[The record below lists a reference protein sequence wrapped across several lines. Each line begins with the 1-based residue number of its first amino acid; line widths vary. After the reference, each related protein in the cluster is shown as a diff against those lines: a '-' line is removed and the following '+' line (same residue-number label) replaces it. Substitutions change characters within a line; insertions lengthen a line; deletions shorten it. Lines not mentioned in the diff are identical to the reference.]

1 MSAAKI
7 MIVEDE
13 LLIAKGLSRKLKK
26 LDYTVVDIVS
36 SGEAALESAAVNQP
50 DLILMDI
57 AIKGDW
63 DGIETA
69 AKIHESYDI
78 PVIYVTAYADDRTL
92 ERAEDTG
99 SYGYILKPYKEREL
113 HATIKI
119 ALSKHKKDAVMRQSL
134 AAAEAVSEE
143 KARYLSIAS
152 HDLRSPLVAIQMSA
166 EMLKKSG
173 HKWPEERKQKHLHRI
188 QASVN
193 NMNNLLEEVLT
204 LCRAESGK
212 LIFDPV
218 PMDAIGFCRDLL
230 EQFQPPEGDGH
241 ILTFTH
247 KSECPPQI
255 YLDEQLL
262 RHILANLLSN
272 AIKYSPQGGN
282 VSLDIECEKEHI
294 SFQIQDEG
302 IGMPAEYQTKLF
314 QRFERAGNV
323 GSIKG
328 TGLGLSIVKQAVE
341 LHGGEITVESEE
353 GRGTKFTV
361 TLPSTK

>member
-1 MSAAKI
+1 

-26 LDYTVVDIVS
+26 LEYTVVDIVS
-36 SGEAALESAAVNQP
+36 SGEAALESAATTQP

-57 AIKGDW
+57 AIKGDL

-78 PVIYVTAYADDRTL
+78 PVVYVTAYADDITL
-92 ERAEDTG
+92 DRASGTG

-113 HATIKI
+113 HAIIKM
-119 ALSKHKKDAVMRQSL
+119 ALSKHKKDAQVQQSL

-152 HDLRSPLVAIQMSA
+152 HDLRSPLAAIQMSA

-193 NMNNLLEEVLT
+193 NMNQLLEEVLT
-204 LCRAESGK
+204 LSRAESGK
-212 LIFDPV
+212 LIFNPA

-230 EQFQPPEGDGH
+230 EEFQPPLGDGH
-241 ILTFTH
+241 TLTLTN
-247 KSECPPQI
+247 KGECPPEI

-282 VSLDIECEKEHI
+282 VSLEVECSLEQVT
-294 SFQIQDEG
+294 FRIQDEG
-302 IGMPAEYQTKLF
+302 IGMPSEYQAKVF

-341 LHGGEITVESEE
+341 LHAGEITVESEE

-361 TLPSTK
+361 TLPSTNS